1 MLSLSFLFAAQF
13 AAEAPV
19 QGRYDGTCLYPPALE
34 ERAAPGELVTCNQ
47 AEISADRIAFG
58 RRSWESRISFNGT
71 FEGDRM
77 DVDSVTLANGRTH
90 DVRGV
95 CELSYANGELS
106 TIACTA
112 QSNRGAMLANFVV
125 SRINNPR

>member
-1 MLSLSFLFAAQF
+1 MLTLPLLLAAQF
-13 AAEAPV
+13 ADEALPA
-19 QGRYDGTCLYPPALE
+19 GIYNGTCLYPPALE

-47 AEISADRIAFG
+47 AEISADQVAFG

-71 FEGDRM
+71 FEGDWM
-77 DVDSVTLANGRTH
+77 DVASVTLANGRTY

-95 CELSYANGELS
+95 CELSYANGALS

-112 QSNRGAMLANFVV
+112 TSNRGSMLANFVV
-125 SRINNPR
+125 SRINDPR

>member
-1 MLSLSFLFAAQF
+1 MLTLAFLLAAQF
-13 AAEAPV
+13 ADDALPT
-19 QGRYDGTCLYPPALE
+19 GTYNGTCLYPEAVR
-34 ERAAPGELVTCNQ
+34 ERAAPDELVNCNQ
-47 AEISADRIAFG
+47 AEVSPDAIAFG
-58 RRSWESRISFNGT
+58 LRSWQSRIRFNGS

-77 DVDSVTLANGRTH
+77 EVGSVTLANGRTY

-112 QSNRGAMLANFVV
+112 TSNRGAMLANFVV
-125 SRINNPR
+125 SRL

>member
-1 MLSLSFLFAAQF
+1 MLTLAFLLAAQF
-13 AAEAPV
+13 AADALPT
-19 QGRYDGTCLYPPALE
+19 GTYDGTCLYPPALE
-34 ERAAPGELVTCNQ
+34 ERAAPGELVACNQ
-47 AEISADRIAFG
+47 AEVSADRIAFG
-58 RRSWESRISFNGT
+58 RRSWESRISFNGQ

-77 DVDSVTLANGRTH
+77 DLDSITLANGRTYE
-90 DVRGV
+90 VRGV
-95 CELSYANGELS
+95 CELSYAGGALS